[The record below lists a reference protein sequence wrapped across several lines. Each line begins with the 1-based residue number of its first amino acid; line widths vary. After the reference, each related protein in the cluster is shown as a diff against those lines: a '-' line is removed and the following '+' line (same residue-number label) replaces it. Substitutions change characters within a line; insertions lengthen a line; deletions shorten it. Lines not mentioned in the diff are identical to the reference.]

1 MGSPYRVSKL
11 VFSYPC
17 TVRPPLGVSMALDR
31 ACIVKCKFTQCVVT
45 VPFRVT
51 VSDNCAQRCTSMV
64 GDGTTDLCNTFR
76 LNAISHKIAAN
87 ICSGEQT
94 QL

>member
-31 ACIVKCKFTQCVVT
+31 ACIVKRKFTQCVVT
-45 VPFRVT
+45 TYERMLKNFK
-51 VSDNCAQRCTSMV
+51 Q
-64 GDGTTDLCNTFR
+64 
-76 LNAISHKIAAN
+76 K
-87 ICSGEQT
+87 
-94 QL
+94 